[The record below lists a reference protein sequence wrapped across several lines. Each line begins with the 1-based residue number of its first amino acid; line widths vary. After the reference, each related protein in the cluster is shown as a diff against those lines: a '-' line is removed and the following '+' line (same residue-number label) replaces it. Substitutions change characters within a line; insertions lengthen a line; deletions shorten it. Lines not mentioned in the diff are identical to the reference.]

1 MADFNQCI
9 NDLEFLDP
17 PLSGGSYTWRRG
29 QNHSCATRIDRFLF
43 SSQWVES
50 FSKISQSVL
59 PQLGSDHNPILL
71 SCGDWK
77 HRKSYFKF
85 ENWWLKEEGFID
97 KVKEWWSSFNATG
110 RPDSQLASKL
120 SQLKVK
126 LKEWSKANKNNWKE
140 RKDLILSQEI
150 QLVLEFEEV
159 SRNEEITPRQRSRE
173 QWIKNGDKNTEYF
186 HRMAN
191 AHRRFNSIDILKV
204 EGAEV
209 TRSLRIGDL
218 ISHSNGT
225 PRSPLKNRSGWKDY
239 LKRMKY

>member
-1 MADFNQCI
+1 MKSITHTSNSLISIIGAGCEGPWVICGDFNVSRFPSERTNCNRITRTMADFNQCI

-43 SSQWVES
+43 SSQWDES
-50 FSKISQSVL
+50 FSKISQSVQ

-126 LKEWSKANKNNWKE
+126 LKEWSKANRNNWKE
-140 RKDLILSQEI
+140 RKDLILSQ
-150 QLVLEFEEV
+150 VGNLE
-159 SRNEEITPRQRSRE
+159 
-173 QWIKNGDKNTEYF
+173 
-186 HRMAN
+186 
-191 AHRRFNSIDILKV
+191 SIPGSQTFD
-204 EGAEV
+204 
-209 TRSLRIGDL
+209 R
-218 ISHSNGT
+218 
-225 PRSPLKNRSGWKDY
+225 
-239 LKRMKY
+239 